1 MKSLLEICN
10 GATASALDLALLEP
24 IEFAATTAKYGSRT
38 APAMNTHRNQPSIAT
53 ARKMQAKR
61 ISIATV

>member
-1 MKSLLEICN
+1 MNSLLEICS
-10 GATASALDLALLEP
+10 GATGTAFALDLVEP

-38 APAMNTHRNQPSIAT
+38 APAMNTHRSQPSIAT
-53 ARKMQAKR
+53 ARKMQASR